1 MGLQCSKLPRHLV
14 HDGADHSSE
23 AQESDRHGF
32 VVVQGKHVPSP
43 ALPLA
48 SSRRRGKRERSIR
61 RSILRMGSR
70 ILGKEEING
79 NGKAPMSPDDDDDMP
94 GSPRARANTYSHV
107 HDTVMY
113 NLSEA
118 EMSKHDQS
126 VPMGVIGLR
135 NLGNTCYINS
145 SLQCL
150 SSTIPLT
157 DYFLGYDYRSE
168 INQDNF
174 LGTGG
179 KLATAY
185 SELMK
190 QMWLGRKS
198 VVDPTEFKRQL
209 GTFAPQFN
217 GFHQHDAQELL
228 SFLLDGI
235 HEDLN
240 RVKEKPYVEDRDCDG
255 TSDEVDAIE
264 AWKNYLRRNRSLIVD
279 LFQGQFRNTCKC
291 LTCGHVNIRFEPFM
305 YLSLPMSETSQS
317 IKDCMDLYLDEE
329 VLQGEDQW
337 YCEKCKTH
345 RDATKKIDLWI
356 LPPIL
361 IVHLKRFR
369 YNDSGQVGSKN
380 DASIQYSVTQWDLK
394 SRVRSKGGVMPVYDL
409 YAVSNH
415 MGGLG
420 GGHYTACALN
430 RFDDVWYEFNDSSY
444 RSVDASVH
452 QHHQKSAYL
461 LFYNRSEGDITMPL
475 NERSPVIR
483 RQSVSR
489 PELWPHQQV
498 DDRAHVRDFTRC
510 SMRRVQITE
519 HLLPSLDELE
529 PPNFSISNSQ
539 QLTPAQNSVEVAIH
553 DAKESMEA
561 KEDLPA
567 RVASFRRT
575 PQDPPSATATP
586 PVLVPE
592 ADASKTPLKQQ
603 PMIKK
608 NGVNGAKP
616 TNGGIKL
623 KKSSSSEKPTA
634 VKSTNGTGITQ

>member
-1 MGLQCSKLPRHLV
+1 
-14 HDGADHSSE
+14 
-23 AQESDRHGF
+23 
-32 VVVQGKHVPSP
+32 
-43 ALPLA
+43 
-48 SSRRRGKRERSIR
+48 
-61 RSILRMGSR
+61 
-70 ILGKEEING
+70 
-79 NGKAPMSPDDDDDMP
+79 
-94 GSPRARANTYSHV
+94 
-107 HDTVMY
+107 MY

-135 NLGNTCYINS
+135 NLGNTCFINS

-217 GFHQHDAQELL
+217 GFHQHDAQELI

-240 RVKEKPYVEDRDCDG
+240 RVKEKPYIEDRDCDG
-255 TSDEVDAIE
+255 TNDEVDAIE
-264 AWKNYLRRNRSLIVD
+264 AWKNYLRRNRSLVVD

-305 YLSLPMSETSQS
+305 YLSLPMSETSKS
-317 IKDCMDLYLDEE
+317 LKDCMDLYLDEE

-337 YCEKCKTH
+337 YCEICKTH

-380 DASIQYSVTQWDLK
+380 DASIEYPVTQWDLK

-420 GGHYTACALN
+420 GGHYTACGKN
-430 RFDDVWYEFNDSSY
+430 RFDDFWYDFNDSSY
-444 RSVDASVH
+444 RAVDASVH

-461 LFYNRSEGDITMPL
+461 LFYNRSEGDISMPL
-475 NERSPVIR
+475 NERSPIIR

-510 SMRRVQITE
+510 STRRIPE
-519 HLLPSLDELE
+519 HLLPSLNELE
-529 PPNFSISNSQ
+529 QPDLNNNSDSPQ
-539 QLTPAQNSVEVAIH
+539 STPAQIAVSIQQ
-553 DAKESMEA
+553 AKASMEPK
-561 KEDLPA
+561 KEDPPA
-567 RVASFRRT
+567 RGASFRRT
-575 PQDPPSATATP
+575 APQDPPQDPPSASATP
-586 PVLVPE
+586 PVSE
-592 ADASKTPLKQQ
+592 AGVSKAPLKKQ
-603 PMIKK
+603 PLIREK
-608 NGVNGAKP
+608 NGINGVKP
-616 TNGGIKL
+616 TNGSIKL
-623 KKSSSSEKPTA
+623 HKSSSSETPSTAA
-634 VKSTNGTGITQ
+634 VKSTNSTRITQ